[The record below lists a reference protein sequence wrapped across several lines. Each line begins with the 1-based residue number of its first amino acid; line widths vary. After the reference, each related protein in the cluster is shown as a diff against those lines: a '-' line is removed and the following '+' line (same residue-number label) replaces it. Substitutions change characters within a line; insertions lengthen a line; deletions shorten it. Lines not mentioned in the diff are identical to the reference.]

1 MKNFVATSNSF
12 LEKWIEQK
20 SNKSNITHIHKI
32 PKSEGVFVD
41 FPPELNP
48 EIRNALLNIGIKSL
62 YSHQAECFDAINNN
76 ENLLINSGTA
86 SGKTLAFFLPI
97 LNNFIQ
103 SNGSGNCLFLYP
115 TKALCNDQLQQ
126 YNGILSRLK
135 ETKFPS
141 KLLPEISVYD
151 GDTPKSKRK
160 EIRTNV
166 NFLLSN
172 PDMLH
177 FAILPYHT
185 QWEDFYKN
193 LKYVVFDEIHYY
205 RGVFGSHVANIIRR
219 LKRIAQFYGRKLQF
233 ISTSAT
239 IGNPLDFVERMIE
252 EKISIV
258 NENSSPRGE
267 KSLIFYNPPIENQ
280 KLGLRKSAFE
290 ETIRIAHDFAGK
302 DIQTLVFQI
311 SRRSV
316 EKALKAFHETYFGE
330 KIQINAYRSGYLS
343 KDRRLIETQ
352 LRSGELKLLFSTNAL
367 ELGMDIGGINNVILS
382 GYPGS
387 IASTLQQIGRAGRK
401 TNQSSAIFIANSSPI
416 DQYLINHPEFIL
428 LRSPE
433 SALIDPNNQLI
444 LFNHLRCSSSE
455 LLFEKGDR
463 FGSLDWDLIEPFIT
477 EINNNGEL
485 FNSEN
490 KYYWV
495 SSQAP
500 NMEISLRNM
509 SGNIIKLI
517 DESTNKII
525 GQVDFTSSLWM
536 VHEGAIY
543 MQQGKEYF
551 VNQLDLQN
559 NSAFLVERSLN
570 YYTNARREIEIEIC
584 DILDSTRKKS
594 IDISFGNIEV
604 DDKVVGFDEF
614 LWNANEKIGSK
625 DLLLPAINLHTQAFW
640 FCLSDNL
647 INQLRN
653 DDLWLSDKNDYGDK
667 WKEIQVIVR
676 KRDQFRCQA
685 CGASETNKTHHVHH
699 LKPFRLFNSP
709 IEANHLSNL
718 ITLCPKCHMR
728 VETNV
733 RVRSG
738 LSGLRNLAKN
748 MAPLFLMCDY
758 SDIEVHVD
766 PASKLVQGK
775 PVFLLYE
782 NIPYGI
788 GLSRHMYDI
797 FSTFFTH
804 IYHQVLDCPCESGC
818 PSCVGPEVELGYGG
832 KNETIA
838 LLKAIIE

>member
-1 MKNFVATSNSF
+1 MKNLDVTSNSF
-12 LEKWIEQK
+12 LEKWIEQN
-20 SNKSNITHIHKI
+20 SNNSNITHIHKI
-32 PKSEGVFVD
+32 PKSEGLFTD
-41 FPPELNP
+41 FPAELSP
-48 EIRNALLNIGIKSL
+48 EIRSALLKNGIQSL
-62 YSHQAECFDAINNN
+62 YSHQAACFNLINKN
-76 ENLLINSGTA
+76 ENVLINSGTA

-97 LNNFIQ
+97 LNNYIQ
-103 SNGSGNCLFLYP
+103 ANGTGNCLFLFP

-126 YNGILSRLK
+126 YNGILSHLI
-135 ETKFPS
+135 ETNFPL

-160 EIRTNV
+160 EIRSNV

-205 RGVFGSHVANIIRR
+205 RGVLGSHVANIIRR
-219 LKRIAQFYGRKLQF
+219 LKRISQFYGRKLQF

-239 IGNPLDFVERMIE
+239 IGNPKEFVEKMIE
-252 EKISIV
+252 ERITIV
-258 NENSSPRGE
+258 DENSSPRGE

-290 ETIRIAHDFAGK
+290 ETIRIAHDFAQR

-316 EKALKAFHETYFGE
+316 EKALKIFQETYFGE
-330 KIQINAYRSGYLS
+330 KIKLNAYRSGYLS
-343 KDRRLIETQ
+343 HDRRMIETQ

-444 LFNHLRCSSSE
+444 LFNHLRCSANE
-455 LLFEKGDR
+455 LLFEKGDKY
-463 FGSLDWDLIEPFIT
+463 GSLEWDLIEPFLN
-477 EINNNGEL
+477 EIYKNGEL
-485 FNSEN
+485 FVSDY

-495 SSQAP
+495 SSQMP

-517 DESTNKII
+517 DESSNKII
-525 GQVDFTSSLWM
+525 GQVDFASSLWM

-543 MQQGKEYF
+543 MQQGKEYI
-551 VNQLDLQN
+551 VNLLDLQN
-559 NSAFLVERSLN
+559 SAAFLEEKSLN

-584 DILDSTRKKS
+584 DILDTTRKKS
-594 IDISFGNIEV
+594 IEISFGNIEV
-604 DDKVVGFDEF
+604 EDKVVGFDEF

-625 DLLLPAINLHTQAFW
+625 DLFLPAINLNTQAFW
-640 FCLSDNL
+640 FSLSDKL
-647 INQLRN
+647 LDQLRN

-685 CGASETNKTHHVHH
+685 CGVSETNKAHHVHH
-699 LKPFRLFNSP
+699 LKPFRLFTNP
-709 IEANHLSNL
+709 FEANHLSNL
-718 ITLCPKCHMR
+718 VTLCPKCHIR

-748 MAPLFLMCDY
+748 MAPLFLMCDF

-766 PASKLVQGK
+766 PASKLVKGK

-788 GLSRHMYDI
+788 GLSRYMYDI

-804 IYHQVLDCPCESGC
+804 IYHQVLECPCESGC

-832 KNETIA
+832 KKETIA